1 MSEVAVL
8 REELSNLRTRLETLE
23 SRLTMIPSAPI
34 QLSSQLSSCRLA
46 KSKEKPVEGE
56 EAISRVSFKHPRKS
70 SSYTKTD
77 SQTLRSCSFKVMR
90 HLINIV
96 DLSHVEDV
104 ASRPKKVQSN
114 VYTSHDST
122 TFCSPATT
130 NPKTKSRMPSRKA
143 VAPLSHRK
151 ESLVLA
157 DSLHPTTDLQAP
169 ETKCTKKDS
178 SRNPIASISPA
189 TKSKA
194 STEPKKMISLP
205 LKESTVRL
213 TMEPKSM
220 AKRLTPHNNPEST
233 PSTSSATPC
242 CLPPKGPHQV
252 KLSNDLPT
260 EDKGENC
267 NNSQATAEISTVTR
281 TPGNIL
287 PKVLAYDNLQLRCGR
302 FSLLKHDPAMLDL
315 LPISVKEK

>member
-1 MSEVAVL
+1 MSEVVVL
-8 REELSNLRTRLETLE
+8 REGISNLRTRLETLE
-23 SRLTMIPSAPI
+23 SRLTMIPSAPV

-56 EAISRVSFKHPRKS
+56 EAISHVSVKHPRKS
-70 SSYTKTD
+70 SSCTKTD
-77 SQTLRSCSFKVMR
+77 SKTLRSRSFKVMR
-90 HLINIV
+90 HLINVV

-122 TFCSPATT
+122 TFCLPATT
-130 NPKTKSRMPSRKA
+130 NPKTTSRMPSRKA
-143 VAPLSHRK
+143 VAQLSHRK

-178 SRNPIASISPA
+178 LRDPIASISPA

-194 STEPKKMISLP
+194 STEPKTTISWP

-213 TMEPKSM
+213 TS
-220 AKRLTPHNNPEST
+220 RQDS
-233 PSTSSATPC
+233 
-242 CLPPKGPHQV
+242 
-252 KLSNDLPT
+252 
-260 EDKGENC
+260 
-267 NNSQATAEISTVTR
+267 
-281 TPGNIL
+281 
-287 PKVLAYDNLQLRCGR
+287 
-302 FSLLKHDPAMLDL
+302 
-315 LPISVKEK
+315 